1 MENDPFLQRTS
12 PIIVAE
18 TCIVAMTVISYIL
31 PKKDHLV
38 PFFQEALAVNI
49 DAILARNVISK
60 NATPMEQCLAV
71 VLRSRFSLL
80 LGYYADMLFIK
91 HQDAFEK
98 TMNFLFESVGY
109 ANHTPD

>member
-1 MENDPFLQRTS
+1 
-12 PIIVAE
+12 
-18 TCIVAMTVISYIL
+18 
-31 PKKDHLV
+31 
-38 PFFQEALAVNI
+38 
-49 DAILARNVISK
+49 
-60 NATPMEQCLAV
+60 MEQCLVV

-98 TMNFLFESVGY
+98 TINFLFESVGY